1 MLGNGSSELGGIGED
16 LSPFLDGS
24 NVIAHALAGAEG
36 LRELKDGERELKASL
51 GNVVPTTLCEICNGL
66 VDFIVHLDVALPA
79 GLNFNE
85 VVVSGHAVDETSDEV
100 GDSRSAKAESLS
112 GRNLN
117 GTNSDGHEVSCDHT
131 SLVELTG
138 SPFSLSG
145 GDVGLDSLSVEGV
158 VLSHGS
164 SELCGIGKDS
174 SPGFNGLDIGA
185 HALAGLQC
193 NW

>member
-1 MLGNGSSELGGIGED
+1 M
-16 LSPFLDGS
+16 
-24 NVIAHALAGAEG
+24 
-36 LRELKDGERELKASL
+36 
-51 GNVVPTTLCEICNGL
+51 
-66 VDFIVHLDVALPA
+66 VAQ
-79 GLNFNE
+79 FNCIQ
-85 VVVSGHAVDETSDEV
+85 VVV
-100 GDSRSAKAESLS
+100 LS
-112 GRNLN
+112 KPKEEAGGKLIW
-117 GTNSDGHEVSCDHT
+117 GTNWHTNDFRSVGFDRGDGNRANSQGQEVSSRDT

-174 SPGFNGLDIGA
+174 SPGFNGLDIGS